1 MRGYSRKEE
10 SVEILTMEN
19 FFVAAIVLHLLI
31 LWLGVAHGLGM
42 VCDYLAGIDDKIE
55 QAASTNDECEK
66 LLASIANTALNIEMQ
81 LLPDKNSDY

>member
-1 MRGYSRKEE
+1 MRGYSRKEK

-19 FFVAAIVLHLLI
+19 FFIAAIVMHLLI

-42 VCDYLAGIDDKIE
+42 VCDYLARIDDKIE
-55 QAASTNDECEK
+55 KAAWTNEECEK
-66 LLASIANTALNIEMQ
+66 LLASIANTAVNIETQ